1 MFGQAE
7 LSGMVKFSKGNPF
20 PSWCFDRNENGSAAL
35 ISFGEMRGKLAG
47 LGDLDKI
54 VGEDGN

>member
-1 MFGQAE
+1 
-7 LSGMVKFSKGNPF
+7 MVKFSKGNPF

-35 ISFGEMRGKLAG
+35 ISFGEMRGKLSG

-54 VGEDGN
+54 VGKDGN